1 MTNVWIWL
9 FEDLLSKMWC
19 FKTREQDTET
29 RKGNANETCRFARSL
44 SDNRWD
50 PSLAESTKTACRSG
64 ADQRLIRMLERR
76 SDAHSARHV
85 WTRSRLLH
93 HVWRRWIWSDHVIWH
108 LLASNKQRFWW
119 DVTEKLNFL
128 PLNFCSFCLVG
139 ISCVTCTSVHRCE
152 CYTRRKVWQKVPT
165 TCQNKDS
172 SCFSGFM
179 TVHLLRSWM
188 EDSESGFKVWT
199 AFSSK

>member
-108 LLASNKQRFWW
+108 LLASNRKILMRCQRKAELFT
-119 DVTEKLNFL
+119 TEFL
-128 PLNFCSFCLVG
+128 FILFSWYLVG
-139 ISCVTCTSVHRCE
+139 
-152 CYTRRKVWQKVPT
+152 RKVWQKVPT